1 MRILLL
7 AFWVATTLLISGS
20 VAQAEDAKFGVVD
33 VDQVLNSI
41 EEGKAAK
48 DELMRKQKE
57 AEDTLRQMFEEFAK
71 DKEAFEKRVESHAV
85 KDEVLQLEQLDLMEK
100 QAEIQNKQKALEAKV
115 KMTHERLVGP
125 LSKEIFELIQQMGK
139 EDGYTMIFLRASAGV
154 LYTRESIDLT
164 DEVIKRFNKK
174 E

>member
-1 MRILLL
+1 MRNFLL
-7 AFWVATTLLISGS
+7 AFWVATTFLMSGA
-20 VAQAEDAKFGVVD
+20 VAQAEEVKFGVVD
-33 VDQVLNSI
+33 ADQVLNSI

-57 AEDTLRQMFEEFAK
+57 AEDTLREMYEEFAK

-100 QAEIQNKQKALEAKV
+100 QAEIQNKAKALEAKV
-115 KMTHERLVGP
+115 KMTYERLVAP
-125 LSKEIFELIQQMGK
+125 LSKEIFELIQKVGK
-139 EDGYTMIFLRASAGV
+139 EDGYTMVFQRDSAGL
-154 LYTRESIDLT
+154 LYTRESIDIT
-164 DEVIKRFNKK
+164 DEVIKRFNRK

>member
-1 MRILLL
+1 MRNFLL
-7 AFWVATTLLISGS
+7 AFGVAIAFLISGS
-20 VAQAEDAKFGVVD
+20 VAPAEETKFGVVD

-41 EEGKAAK
+41 DEGKAAK

-57 AEDTLRQMFEEFAK
+57 AEGTLRKMFEEFAR
-71 DKEAFEKRVESHAV
+71 DKEAFDKRVESHAV

-139 EDGYTMIFLRASAGV
+139 DEGYTMIFLRNSAGV

-164 DEVIKRFNKK
+164 DQVIKRFNKK